1 MARRV
6 FTKCLN
12 QELKI
17 FNFSVGSLIGGGILV
32 VLVGL
37 SKGLMWGM
45 GAGVIGF
52 MIGRW
57 LSKQWFLGQ
66 IQRKLYWYLPF
77 EKIFIDK
84 NTPPSYLRRL
94 M

>member
-1 MARRV
+1 
-6 FTKCLN
+6 
-12 QELKI
+12 
-17 FNFSVGSLIGGGILV
+17 
-32 VLVGL
+32 
-37 SKGLMWGM
+37 MWGM

-57 LSKQWFLGQ
+57 LSRQWFLGQ
-66 IQRKLYWYLPF
+66 IQCKLYWYLPF

>member
-17 FNFSVGSLIGGGILV
+17 FNFSVGSLIGGGILL
-32 VLVGL
+32 VLAGL

-45 GAGVIGF
+45 GAESRAVRDGVT
-52 MIGRW
+52 MTR
-57 LSKQWFLGQ
+57 SATADPCRQAP
-66 IQRKLYWYLPF
+66 RAAAA
-77 EKIFIDK
+77 
-84 NTPPSYLRRL
+84 
-94 M
+94 

>member
-17 FNFSVGSLIGGGILV
+17 FNFSVGSLIGGGILL
-32 VLVGL
+32 VLGAL

-45 GAGVIGF
+45 GAGSRRFHDWALAIKAMVF
-52 MIGRW
+52 RT
-57 LSKQWFLGQ
+57 
-66 IQRKLYWYLPF
+66 
-77 EKIFIDK
+77 
-84 NTPPSYLRRL
+84 NTAQALLVSAGPENFH
-94 M
+94 

>member
-17 FNFSVGSLIGGGILV
+17 FNFSVGSLIGGGILL

-57 LSKQWFLGQ
+57 LARKWCFGQ
-66 IQRKLYWYLPF
+66 RQCKPYWYLQF
-77 EKIFIDK
+77 VKIFIDK